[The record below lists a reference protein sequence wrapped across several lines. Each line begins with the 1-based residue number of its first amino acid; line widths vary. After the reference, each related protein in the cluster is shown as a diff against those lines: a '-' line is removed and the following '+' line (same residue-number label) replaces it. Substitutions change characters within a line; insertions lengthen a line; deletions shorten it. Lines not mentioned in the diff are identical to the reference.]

1 MSESEKRINNSLKR
15 IRKKFPQ
22 YKLVDNLDDG
32 DIVVTYFINDTQK
45 FGVSI
50 INSSIKEKI
59 INERD
64 ENIIHYY
71 LRHKNQR
78 NKKQLII
85 GDVERNHFMLQ
96 D

>member
-1 MSESEKRINNSLKR
+1 MEEKRIKNSIKR
-15 IRKKFPQ
+15 IKKKFPQ
-22 YKLVDNLDDG
+22 YKFVDNMDDG
-32 DIVVTYFINDTQK
+32 DIVVTYFINDTDK

-50 INSSIKEKI
+50 LNSSIKDQI
-59 INERD
+59 INETD

-85 GDVERNHFMLQ
+85 GDVEKNHFMLQ
-96 D
+96 H